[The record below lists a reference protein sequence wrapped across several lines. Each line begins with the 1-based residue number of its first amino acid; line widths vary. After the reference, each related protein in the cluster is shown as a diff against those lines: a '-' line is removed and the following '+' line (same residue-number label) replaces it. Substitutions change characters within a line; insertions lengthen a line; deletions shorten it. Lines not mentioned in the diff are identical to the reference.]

1 MLPYLMICVS
11 VVFEVFADTMMKV
24 SDGFRRKLPI
34 IGVVVGYAVSFWM
47 MSHVLMEL
55 PLGPVYAAWTG
66 LGIALT
72 AIVGHILWNEGLTR
86 RRLWGSLPSSLAW
99 PSLSWGCRHELG

>member
-34 IGVVVGYAVSFWM
+34 IGVVVGYVVSFWM
-47 MSHVLMEL
+47 MSRVLLEL

-66 LGIALT
+66 LGIAAT
-72 AIVGHILWNEGLTR
+72 AIVGHILWNEGFNAKKIVGL
-86 RRLWGSLPSSLAW
+86 LAIIAGVA
-99 PSLSWGCRHELG
+99 LLKLGV

>member
-11 VVFEVFADTMMKV
+11 VVFEVFADTMMKL

-34 IGVVVGYAVSFWM
+34 VGVVVGYAISFWM
-47 MSHVLMEL
+47 MSQVLLEL

-72 AIVGHILWNEGLTR
+72 AVVGAILWAEGMNVKKIVGLIAIIAGVVLLK
-86 RRLWGSLPSSLAW
+86 
-99 PSLSWGCRHELG
+99 LGV

>member
-34 IGVVVGYAVSFWM
+34 VGVVVGYAISFWM
-47 MSHVLMEL
+47 MSQVLLVL

-66 LGIALT
+66 LSIALT
-72 AIVGHILWNEGLTR
+72 AVVGAILWAEGMNLKKIVGLIAIIVGVALLK
-86 RRLWGSLPSSLAW
+86 
-99 PSLSWGCRHELG
+99 LGV